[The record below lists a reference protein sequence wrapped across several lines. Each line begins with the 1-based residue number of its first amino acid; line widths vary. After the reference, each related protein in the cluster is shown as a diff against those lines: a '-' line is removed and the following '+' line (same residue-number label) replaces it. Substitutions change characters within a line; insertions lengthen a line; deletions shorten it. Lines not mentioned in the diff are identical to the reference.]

1 MFLTDLDRDHV
12 DIRPIN
18 KMGRNAVSSNE
29 VFIDDLIVPVEDRVG
44 EEGKGF
50 KYILDGLNPER
61 MLIAAEAL
69 GIGRVALEKA
79 VKYGNER
86 VVFNR
91 PIGMNQGLQFPLADS
106 LARLDAAEL
115 VLRKAT
121 WLYDNGKPC
130 GREANTAKYLC
141 ADAGFGAADRALQTP
156 RRHGLLRGVQRVAV
170 LPRIATDE
178 DRAGQPGDDPELP
191 RRTRARNAEELLMTN
206 YFDLTGRSALVTGA
220 AGGIGS
226 AVAAALADAGAA
238 VLVTDVDKDAAAAV
252 AERISD
258 AGGRAESAALDVS
271 DRDSADAAAAQAAA
285 LADGALHIVI
295 NNAGVTKPA
304 MFEKTTQETFRLL
317 FDIHVMGAFNV
328 TQAALPYIPTDG
340 TGRIV
345 NVTSAAGLT
354 GTLGQVNYS
363 AAKAGIIGF
372 TKSLA
377 RELATKNIMVNALA
391 PLAATPMTETIRTNE
406 KFAANMMNRIPMKR
420 WAEPSEIAGAFVFM
434 ASNAAS
440 YITGQVL
447 PVDGGMVM

>member
-1 MFLTDLDRDHV
+1 
-12 DIRPIN
+12 
-18 KMGRNAVSSNE
+18 
-29 VFIDDLIVPVEDRVG
+29 
-44 EEGKGF
+44 
-50 KYILDGLNPER
+50 
-61 MLIAAEAL
+61 
-69 GIGRVALEKA
+69 
-79 VKYGNER
+79 
-86 VVFNR
+86 
-91 PIGMNQGLQFPLADS
+91 
-106 LARLDAAEL
+106 
-115 VLRKAT
+115 
-121 WLYDNGKPC
+121 
-130 GREANTAKYLC
+130 
-141 ADAGFGAADRALQTP
+141 
-156 RRHGLLRGVQRVAV
+156 
-170 LPRIATDE
+170 
-178 DRAGQPGDDPELP
+178 
-191 RRTRARNAEELLMTN
+191 MTN

-354 GTLGQVNYS
+354 GTLGQVNYW
-363 AAKAGIIGF
+363 
-372 TKSLA
+372 
-377 RELATKNIMVNALA
+377 
-391 PLAATPMTETIRTNE
+391 PPRTSWST
-406 KFAANMMNRIPMKR
+406 R
-420 WAEPSEIAGAFVFM
+420 WPRWR
-434 ASNAAS
+434 
-440 YITGQVL
+440 
-447 PVDGGMVM
+447 PRR